1 MSMDRGKF
9 FKSSYPN
16 FDQILPDGNNK
27 HGQQNNV
34 FCLELPV
41 SQKHFSFHD
50 SQNDLLC
57 LLFNTREYNFGWG
70 FFHIFY

>member
-27 HGQQNNV
+27 HGQQNK
-34 FCLELPV
+34 LPV

-50 SQNDLLC
+50 SQNDQLC
-57 LLFNTREYNFGWG
+57 LLFNSTREYNFG
-70 FFHIFY
+70 